1 MAQAPALAV
10 ETHVQIGMELLD
22 QLLPDGRP
30 LAEHVLKAVKGT
42 PSQSRLK
49 AVEDRRLCHQG

>member
-1 MAQAPALAV
+1 
-10 ETHVQIGMELLD
+10 MELLD